1 MGRPPLPLGT
11 AGDFTLTTMPNGHV
25 RARTRYRDMDGK
37 IRLIERHGDS
47 KDKAKRALRAAIADR
62 QTPTSGTLERTTR
75 VTELAAVWWV
85 VFQDKDSAPATVRRY
100 REVLDW
106 YILPKLGAVRL
117 NECSVGLL
125 DNVLQSIKEAHG
137 AATAKLCQT
146 VMRHLF
152 SLATRRDAIP
162 SNPMLSVEPV
172 HAPQKA
178 VDALTVDQVHKLREQ
193 LPQGDLRDVLDV
205 LLATGARI
213 GEVLALRW
221 EDVEIDTDT
230 PRLSITGTVVRGPDG
245 KIQRQA
251 HPKSAGSHHR
261 LFIPPFGADVFR
273 RRRQWTALV
282 FPSGRETPM
291 DPSNFRKKWRAALK
305 GSEFERVH
313 PHMIRATVATRLAHT
328 SSVAAA
334 SAQLGHASEAITLKH
349 YVQKLADAPDAS
361 AELEAFAGK

>member
-1 MGRPPLPLGT
+1 MATGK
-11 AGDFTLTTMPNGHV
+11 V
-25 RARTRYRDMDGK
+25 RARTRYRDYDGK
-37 IRLIERHGDS
+37 VRLIERHGTS
-47 KDKAKRALRAAIADR
+47 NASATRALKASIKDR
-62 QTPTSGTLERTTR
+62 QTPGTGELTRNTRVADLVAMWWVDFLERDT
-75 VTELAAVWWV
+75 
-85 VFQDKDSAPATVRRY
+85 APATVRRY

-106 YILPKLGAVRL
+106 YILPKLGSIRL
-117 NECSVGLL
+117 GEISVGLL
-125 DNVLQSIKEAHG
+125 DNALRSIKEKHG

-152 SLATRRDAIP
+152 SLATRRDAMP

-178 VDALTVDQVHKLREQ
+178 VEALTVAQVQQLREK
-193 LPQGDLRDVLDV
+193 LPEGDLRDVLDV

-221 EDVEIDTDT
+221 QDVDLDTDT

-261 LFIPPFGADVFR
+261 LFLPQFGADVFQR
-273 RRRQWTALV
+273 RHRWAELV
-282 FPSGRETPM
+282 FPNGNGAAM
-291 DPSNFRKKWRAALK
+291 DPSNFRKRWRESLK
-305 GSEFERVH
+305 GTEFAHVH
-313 PHMIRATVATRLAHT
+313 PHMIRATVATRIARV

-334 SAQLGHASEAITLKH
+334 SAQLGHASESITLKH
-349 YVQKLADAPDAS
+349 YVEKLADAPDAS
-361 AELEAFAGK
+361 EALEAFHRK

>member
-11 AGDFTLTTMPNGHV
+11 AGDFTFTAMPNGST
-25 RARTRYRDMDGK
+25 RARARYRDMDGK

-125 DNVLQSIKEAHG
+125 DNVLQEIKDTHG

-152 SLATRRDAIP
+152 SLATRRNAIP

-221 EDVEIDTDT
+221 EDVDLESDA

-245 KIQRQA
+245 KIQRQP

-261 LFIPPFGADVFR
+261 LFLPHFGADVFR
-273 RRRQWTALV
+273 RRRQWTQLV

-313 PHMIRATVATRLAHT
+313 PHMIRATVATRLARA

-334 SAQLGHASEAITLKH
+334 SAQLGHASEAITLRH

-361 AELEAFAGK
+361 AELEAFSGK